1 MNSKLYFFKEGQMW
15 YNISVTKYFKLL
27 KRMFKN
33 IDAAITWRDFL
44 SGYCNA
50 VYAILCL
57 LQVQK
62 YGF

>member
-1 MNSKLYFFKEGQMW
+1 
-15 YNISVTKYFKLL
+15 
-27 KRMFKN
+27 MFKN